1 MAKFVYIYTGGSMPE
16 TEEEGKQVMQ
26 AWTDWLGGMGDHV
39 VDQGAPFGAS
49 APVNGGKL
57 SGIEE
62 ADTLKATRLFND
74 DALIIDVREDKE
86 FAAGHIPRAKHIPL
100 GQLSS
105 RLQELEKFKAKPIL
119 VTCRSGQR
127 SARACNMLKKA
138 GFETV
143 YNQAGGIIAWE
154 RANLPVAK

>member
-1 MAKFVYIYTGGSMPE
+1 MDVQFLQQNWMLVAVTAVSGAMLVWSFIGS
-16 TEEEGKQVMQ
+16 
-26 AWTDWLGGMGDHV
+26 
-39 VDQGAPFGAS
+39 
-49 APVNGGKL
+49 KL
-57 SGIEE
+57 SGVEE
-62 ADTLKATRLFND
+62 ADTLKATRLYND
-74 DALIIDVREDKE
+74 DALILDVREDKE
-86 FAAGHIPRAKHIPL
+86 FSAGHIPKAKHIPL
-100 GQLSS
+100 GQLAS

-127 SARACNMLKKA
+127 SARACGMLKKA

>member
-1 MAKFVYIYTGGSMPE
+1 MDVQFLQQNWMLAAVAAVSGAMLVWSFIGS
-16 TEEEGKQVMQ
+16 
-26 AWTDWLGGMGDHV
+26 
-39 VDQGAPFGAS
+39 
-49 APVNGGKL
+49 KL

-62 ADTLKATRLFND
+62 ADTLKATRLYND
-74 DALIIDVREDKE
+74 DALVLDVREDKE
-86 FAAGHIPRAKHIPL
+86 FAAGHIPKARHIPL
-100 GQLSS
+100 GQLAG

-127 SARACNMLKKA
+127 SARACGMLKKA

>member
-1 MAKFVYIYTGGSMPE
+1 MLVALAGVSG
-16 TEEEGKQVMQ
+16 VMLV
-26 AWTDWLGGMGDHV
+26 WS
-39 VDQGAPFGAS
+39 FI
-49 APVNGGKL
+49 GGKL
-57 SGIEE
+57 SGIEQ

-74 DALIIDVREDKE
+74 DALVLDVREDQE
-86 FAAGHIPRAKHIPL
+86 YASGHIPKARHIPL

-105 RLQELEKFKAKPIL
+105 RLQELDKFKSKPIL

-127 SARACNMLKKA
+127 SARACGMLKKA

-154 RANLPVAK
+154 RANLPVTK

>member
-1 MAKFVYIYTGGSMPE
+1 MLVAVTAVSGAMLIWSFIGS
-16 TEEEGKQVMQ
+16 
-26 AWTDWLGGMGDHV
+26 
-39 VDQGAPFGAS
+39 
-49 APVNGGKL
+49 KL

-62 ADTLKATRLFND
+62 ADTLKATRLYND
-74 DALIIDVREDKE
+74 DALILDVREDKE
-86 FAAGHIPRAKHIPL
+86 FSAGHIPKAKHIPL
-100 GQLSS
+100 GQLAS

-127 SARACNMLKKA
+127 SARACGMLKKA